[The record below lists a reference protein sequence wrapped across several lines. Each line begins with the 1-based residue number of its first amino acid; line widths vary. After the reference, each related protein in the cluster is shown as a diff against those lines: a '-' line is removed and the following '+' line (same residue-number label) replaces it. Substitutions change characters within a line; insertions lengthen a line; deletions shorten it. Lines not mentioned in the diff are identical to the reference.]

1 MIEVMHIDQVRNWFG
16 NRGYPFDDDSKLRYK
31 VVNVEGSRWIFI
43 HDSQDEYDEVEL
55 YYMGGSFC
63 EPQNGWP
70 RKGFSW
76 AKNNLI
82 KIIERSKKLMF
93 GKEDE

>member
-16 NRGYPFDDDSKLRYK
+16 DRGYPFNDDSKLRYK
-31 VVNVEGSRWIFI
+31 IVNVEGSRWIFI

-63 EPQNGWP
+63 EPHDGWA

-76 AKNNLI
+76 AKKNLI
-82 KIIERSKKLMF
+82 KLT
-93 GKEDE
+93 KEQIKYE

>member
-16 NRGYPFDDDSKLRYK
+16 NRGYPFDDNSRLRYK
-31 VVNVEGSRWIFI
+31 VINIKGSRWIFI
-43 HDSQDEYDEVEL
+43 HDSKDEYDEVEL

-63 EPQNGWP
+63 EPHDGWA

-76 AKNNLI
+76 AKKNLI
-82 KIIERSKKLMF
+82 KLTKDAIKYE
-93 GKEDE
+93 